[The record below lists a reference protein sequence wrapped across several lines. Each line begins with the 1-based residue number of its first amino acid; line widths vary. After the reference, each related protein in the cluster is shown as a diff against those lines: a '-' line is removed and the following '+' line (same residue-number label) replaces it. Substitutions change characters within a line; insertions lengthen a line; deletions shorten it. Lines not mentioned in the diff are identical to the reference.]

1 MKVAEVKKRI
11 SKMNDDDDLF
21 IPVIMDYQD
30 YCSLFDYEE
39 NVIDESVWKAG
50 MLTYGVH
57 ELESAKV
64 IPYFSVMMFEF
75 HRGHWCEEKV
85 EADSIIGAYMQVLE
99 KLEGFIETRKKK
111 IGVENE

>member
-21 IPVIMDYQD
+21 IPVIMDYQN

-39 NVIDESVWKAG
+39 NVIDESVWK
-50 MLTYGVH
+50 
-57 ELESAKV
+57 
-64 IPYFSVMMFEF
+64 VMMFEF

-85 EADSIIGAYMQVLE
+85 EADSIIDAYIQVLE
-99 KLEGFIETRKKK
+99 KLEGFIETRRKK